1 MHDIVLA
8 IVPRIQD
15 DFGYTPAGTAL
26 LKGSLEA
33 AGFSSK
39 ILDFN
44 SAVEA
49 EFRNCSN
56 QMTELDNFF
65 FYNNFYNLRV
75 WNIVEQL
82 VNSWATQIIEL
93 RPTWVGISVFSY
105 NSHRATR
112 LLSLK
117 LKMLDPNIKIVIG
130 GSGIATD
137 YTFPETLKDQG
148 IVDAY
153 IRGEGE
159 LALVELLR
167 GNTSH
172 PGINGRPAEQ
182 IKNLDSIPYP
192 NYDDYNLKTYTNK
205 KGLEALPITGSRG
218 CVRKCTFCDVAGQW
232 PKYYYRSGQSIA
244 DEIVH
249 QTQKYGVTAFRFTDS
264 LINGSL
270 KAFRDMIFT
279 LSDYRKTLSDE
290 KKFIWDTHFIV
301 RGPSQMPPE
310 HFDTM
315 KAAGAGTMLIGIESG
330 SETVR
335 NHMKKGFSQHDLDY
349 TMQQLDRVGIRCRM
363 LMIIGYPTETDQD
376 FQETLDMFDRF
387 LPYLKNGTIE
397 EVNLGLTLN
406 LLRNTPLSDNLD
418 QYNLIQSDS
427 HINNWICKDNPSLD
441 YKKRLGRRIRVQAH
455 CEKLGYNV
463 FEAKNYTRQLF
474 NSWQEVQKLTNIK
487 SEVIKD
493 FLFDR
498 EKGGLVETP
507 DRHSNTIGWAPR
519 QKQVPRT

>member
-15 DFGYTPAGTAL
+15 DFGYTPAGAAL

-44 SAVEA
+44 SAVDA
-49 EFRNCSN
+49 EFRNSTE
-56 QMTELDNFF
+56 QITELDNFF
-65 FYNNFYNLRV
+65 FHNNFYNLRV
-75 WNIVEQL
+75 WRTVERL
-82 VNSWATQIIEL
+82 LDTWAKQIIEL
-93 RPTWVGISVFSY
+93 TPTWVGISVFSY

-117 LKMLDPNIKIVIG
+117 LKLLNPDIKIVIG
-130 GSGIATD
+130 GGGIATD
-137 YTFPETLKDQG
+137 YTFAETLKEQG
-148 IVDAY
+148 IIDAY

-159 LALVELLR
+159 IAIVELLR
-167 GNTSH
+167 SNVNC
-172 PGINGRPAEQ
+172 PGINGRSPEQ
-182 IKNLDSIPYP
+182 IKDLDTIPYP
-192 NYDDYNLKTYTNK
+192 NYDDYDLKTYTNR

-232 PKYYYRSGQSIA
+232 PKFYHRSGQSISN
-244 DEIVH
+244 EIIH

-279 LSDYRKTLSDE
+279 LSKYRETLPDE

-301 RGPSQMPPE
+301 RSPSQMPPE

-315 KAAGAGTMLIGIESG
+315 KAAGAGTVLIGVESG
-330 SETVR
+330 SEKVR
-335 NHMKKGFSQHDLDY
+335 NHMKKGFSQFELDY

-376 FQETLDMFDRF
+376 FQETLDMFDRY

-406 LLRNTPLSDNLD
+406 LLKNTPLSNNLD
-418 QYNLIQSDS
+418 QYNLVQPDS
-427 HINNWICKDNPSLD
+427 HINNWVCKDNPSLD
-441 YKKRLGRRIRVQAH
+441 YKKRLYRRITVQAH
-455 CEKLGYNV
+455 CEKLGYSV

-474 NSWQEVQKLTNIK
+474 NSWQEVQKLASVAPK
-487 SEVIKD
+487 VIKD

-498 EKGGLVETP
+498 EKGGLIETP
-507 DRHSNTIGWAPR
+507 DRHSNTIDWIPQ
-519 QKQVPRT
+519 QK

>member
-1 MHDIVLA
+1 MPHIVLA

-15 DFGYTPAGTAL
+15 DFGYTPAGAAL

-44 SAVEA
+44 ASVEE
-49 EFRNCSN
+49 EFRNSTE
-56 QMTELDNFF
+56 QITELNNFF
-65 FYNNFYNLRV
+65 FYNNFYNFRV
-75 WNIVEQL
+75 WGIVEQL
-82 VNSWATQIIEL
+82 LDTWAKQIISL
-93 RPTWVGISVFSY
+93 NPSWVGISVFSY

-117 LKMLDPNIKIVIG
+117 LKLLNPDIKIVIG
-130 GSGIATD
+130 GGGIATD
-137 YTFPETLKDQG
+137 FTFPETLKEQG
-148 IVDAY
+148 IIDAY

-167 GNTSH
+167 GNTDH
-172 PGINGRPAEQ
+172 PGINGRSAEQ

-192 NYDDYNLKTYTNK
+192 NYDDYNLKTYTNR

-218 CVRKCTFCDVAGQW
+218 CVRQCTFCDVASQW

-244 DEIVH
+244 DEIIH

-279 LSDYRKTLSDE
+279 LSHYRETLSDN
-290 KKFIWDTHFIV
+290 KKFTWDTHFIV
-301 RGPSQMPPE
+301 RSPGQMPPK

-330 SETVR
+330 SEQIR
-335 NHMKKGFSQHDLDY
+335 NHMKKGFSQQDLDY

-376 FQETLDMFDRF
+376 FQDTLDMFDRY

-406 LLRNTPLSDNLD
+406 LLRNTPLSNNLD
-418 QYNLIQSDS
+418 KYNLVQSDS
-427 HINNWICKDNPSLD
+427 HINNWICKDNPTLD
-441 YKKRLGRRIRVQAH
+441 YKKRLRRRIQVQAH
-455 CEKLGYNV
+455 CEKLGYKV
-463 FEAKNYTRQLF
+463 FESKNYTKQLF
-474 NSWQEVQKLTNIK
+474 NSWQEVQLLSVDPPK
-487 SEVIKD
+487 VIHN
-493 FLFDR
+493 FSFDR
-498 EKGGLVETP
+498 EKGGLIEIP
-507 DRHSNTIGWAPR
+507 DTNSNTIVWASQ
-519 QKQVPRT
+519 QK